1 MTRILG
7 LLVATVTRAG
17 ATGLIGLRSVLNA
30 EPDGY
35 NLVLTTQSRNLT
47 VCGFET

>member
-30 EPDGY
+30 EPD
-35 NLVLTTQSRNLT
+35 
-47 VCGFET
+47 ETGGGAGWE